1 MDGTERNIFETTNH
15 HCSQVL
21 WTQESYCDIV
31 AMLNPQAVF
40 IRYQVSSARDSIHIR
55 ATVGSPDLFLE
66 IALRLKHQ
74 QRNIANCYPT
84 YWIFLPQNHISRI
97 TVVSYCSTYWIYWM
111 LQEQMSKI
119 NQIIS
124 LQLALGSMLFC
135 NPDQIRLRGPS
146 YPQLHTR
153 WFTPL
158 WSTFNWDTATQSPST
173 NHNQTAPALAQIWQV
188 YLKKLTW
195 IYYDIAKLQFLNKS
209 SQVSHVFPNLDIL
222 HHKLH
227 PDDITPLCSVS
238 FG

>member
-40 IRYQVSSARDSIHIR
+40 IRYQMSSARDSIHIR

-74 QRNIANCYPT
+74 QRNIANCYTT

-97 TVVSYCSTYWIYWM
+97 TVVSYCSTYWM

-119 NQIIS
+119 NQLAACTWVD
-124 LQLALGSMLFC
+124 LQLGHPM
-135 NPDQIRLRGPS
+135 
-146 YPQLHTR
+146 
-153 WFTPL
+153 
-158 WSTFNWDTATQSPST
+158 QSPST
-173 NHNQTAPALAQIWQV
+173 NHSKRLQLWHRFKAGL
-188 YLKKLTW
+188 LKKNVTW
-195 IYYDIAKLQFLNKS
+195 IY
-209 SQVSHVFPNLDIL
+209 
-222 HHKLH
+222 
-227 PDDITPLCSVS
+227 
-238 FG
+238 